1 MTTYRAI
8 KSWQI
13 HYPDPIR
20 GVTGDRLS
28 IGRRDDGFPGWVWAT
43 AADSRAGWV
52 PESWLSVEGNSGVLL
67 RDYAA
72 AELALVPGDMVSGDL
87 VESGWLWA
95 TAADGQIGWA
105 PLDCLELVRRDGRSP
120 INLRPIAFE
129 TGFTR
134 WAEGS
139 VLARFG
145 DTHVLCNV
153 TIDNALPPW
162 LKNRTPLQGWLT
174 AEYAMLPR
182 STHTRSQREQRWP
195 KGRTQEIS
203 RLIGRSL
210 RAALDL
216 SLLGERT
223 LTVDCDVLQADGGTR
238 TAAISGGWVAMA
250 LALRPL
256 IVAGELPGT
265 VLKRQVAAVS
275 VGIVDHEV
283 LLDLD
288 YSEDASAAVDLNVV
302 MTATGEFIEVQGT
315 AEGEPFSR
323 EQLNALLDRATT
335 GIRALCRHQY
345 EAIPNP

>member
-8 KSWQI
+8 KPWHI

-20 GVTGDRLS
+20 GTVGDRLAL
-28 IGRRDDGFPGWVWAT
+28 GRRDDEYPGWIWAE
-43 AADSRAGWV
+43 ADGRAGWV
-52 PESWLSVEGNSGVLL
+52 PESWLRIEGESGILL
-67 RDYAA
+67 RDYTA
-72 AELALVPGDMVSGDL
+72 AELPLEPGDVVNGDL
-87 VESGWLWA
+87 VEGGWLWST
-95 TAADGQIGWA
+95 TAGGQAGWA
-105 PLDCLELVRRDGRSP
+105 PLDCLELVRRDGRRAAD
-120 INLRPIAFE
+120 LRPVSFE
-129 TGFTR
+129 IGFTR

-153 TIDNALPPW
+153 TIENALPPW
-162 LKNRTPLQGWLT
+162 LKNRTPPQGWLT

-182 STHTRSQREQRWP
+182 STHSRSQREQRWP

-203 RLIGRSL
+203 RLVGRSL
-210 RAALDL
+210 RAAVDL

-238 TAAISGGWVAMA
+238 TAAITGGWLAVA

-256 IVAGELPGT
+256 IAAGELPAA
-265 VLKRQVAAVS
+265 VLQRQIAAVS
-275 VGIVDHEV
+275 VGVAGGQT

-288 YSEDASAAVDLNVV
+288 YSEDSAAEVDLNVV

-315 AEGEPFSR
+315 AEGAPFGR
-323 EQLNALLDRATT
+323 DQLGDLLDQAAA
-335 GIRALCRHQY
+335 GIRELNRQQNM
-345 EAIPNP
+345 ILNM